1 MNRPQIALLTLSLGL
16 GACFAGGDPP
26 PTRPITP
33 ATRLPEQA
41 PSVTQPAG
49 EPVAMAAVPRE
60 VRRAV
65 AAAAAKQ
72 FGVAVNDVVVTRA
85 EQVTWSDGS
94 LGCPE
99 PGRMYT
105 QMLVQGYRVTA
116 RSGGVESVFHSDAR
130 GLTVAC
136 GRVAAPRPRGV
147 EPGTAPAPR
156 PSPDR

>member
-1 MNRPQIALLTLSLGL
+1 MNGPRIALLMLSLVPGL
-16 GACFAGGDPP
+16 CLAGGEPS
-26 PTRPITP
+26 PTKPVTP
-33 ATRLPEQA
+33 APRAPELA
-41 PSVTQPAG
+41 PAVTQPAG
-49 EPVAMAAVPRE
+49 EPVTIASVPRE

-116 RSGGVESVFHSDAR
+116 RSGDLESVFHTDAR
-130 GLTVAC
+130 GLSVAC

-156 PSPDR
+156 PAPDR

>member
-1 MNRPQIALLTLSLGL
+1 MNRPQIASLLLSLAPGL
-16 GACFAGGDPP
+16 AFAGGEPL
-26 PTRPITP
+26 PTRSITP
-33 ATRLPEQA
+33 ATRAPESA
-41 PSVTQPAG
+41 PTGTSPAG
-49 EPVAMAAVPRE
+49 EPVEMASVPRE

-65 AAAAAKQ
+65 VAAAAKQ
-72 FGVAVNDVVVTRA
+72 FGVAANDVVVTRA

-116 RSGGVESVFHSDAR
+116 RSADAQSVFHTDAH

-136 GRVAAPRPRGV
+136 GRTAAPRSRAAD
-147 EPGTAPAPR
+147 PGTTPVPRPAP
-156 PSPDR
+156 DR